1 MFYGECMYADQ
12 NNNNVFFDLDGTL
25 HQGDLYYEFI
35 LYAICHNKFKVMV
48 CLPVILL
55 GLIGY
60 AIKPTTKWGL
70 NLILFVVFFAKSDDD
85 IKAMADT
92 VAQRFDINNRSY
104 QDVAVILDR
113 YIELGCEIYLIS
125 GSPDFLICRIY
136 DKVLRHHNVHLIATT
151 MQFRYGSFCIDERC
165 IARHKLVMLDKACGQ
180 AVYFAEGYSDSHLD
194 MPVLKRCKVAYRV
207 HRDGTMTRWDFAS

>member
-1 MFYGECMYADQ
+1 MFYGEYMYDNQ

-25 HQGDLYYEFI
+25 HRGDLYHEFI
-35 LYAICHNKFKVMV
+35 LYAIYCNKFKIVV
-48 CLPVILL
+48 CLPVVLF

-60 AIKPTTKWGL
+60 AIKPMGKWGL
-70 NLILFVVFFAKSDDD
+70 NLILFVVFFGKTDDD

-92 VAQRFDINNRSY
+92 VAERFDVRSRSY

-113 YIELGCEIYLIS
+113 YIECGREIYLIS

-151 MQFRYGSFCIDERC
+151 MQFKCGSFCIDERC

-180 AVYFAEGYSDSHLD
+180 AVYFAEGYSDSDLD
-194 MPVLKRCKVAYRV
+194 MPVLKRCKTAYRV
-207 HRDGTMTRWDFAS
+207 HRDGTMARWDFTS